1 MMRYQLGDD
10 LTEFDY
16 RIFPWDDPVPS
27 FKKQVG
33 PMLRGLRKASSNWL
47 GKTIMAVVMGVLIVS
62 FGIWGI
68 ADIFK
73 GFGQST
79 LAKVGGTE
87 ISAEQFRQIYMDKLQ
102 QLGRQF
108 GRPLTS
114 EQARAFGLDRQVLQQ
129 TIAEAALDEEARRM
143 GLGQSDAETMRAIY
157 SDPNFRGLNGQ
168 FDPARFQSVI
178 RQFGLTEQRYLIEQR
193 RVGLRRQIAG
203 TVTAGLEP
211 PKSMIDALTRFQ
223 NEQRSIEY
231 IKLEAAQAGQIDP
244 PSPETLAAYFDDHKT
259 QFRAPE
265 YRKLSFVAITPE
277 EIGKWSEV
285 SDEDAKKA
293 FELRRDKLGTPEKRE
308 VSQIVFPNADE
319 ALAARARITGG
330 LSFDDLAKERNLSVA
345 DVGLGLVAKSAILDP
360 VVADAAFS
368 MSSGDVSQPV
378 QGRFGVAL
386 VKVGKIEPGVTPTYE
401 GLAAQIKR
409 EIGTERA
416 RTKVAELHD
425 KMEDERGGGASVIEA
440 AQKLGLAAV
449 TVEAVDRSGR
459 QPNGQP
465 VTNIP
470 RGLDVVSQAFNSDV
484 GVDNDPI
491 QFNGG
496 YVWYDVLGITPSRE
510 RNLDEVKDQVEAKWR
525 EDQISAKLRTKAT
538 ELVQKLDNGGK
549 LADEATA
556 LGTKVET
563 AANFR
568 RDATVPGVPS
578 AAITA
583 AFRTAKDGVGQTPS
597 AGGGEWIVFRVTD
610 ITVPPVDM
618 ASAEVKAMKET
629 LQRGLTDEQVAQY
642 VTKIESEIGTKVNEA
657 AFAQVT
663 GANSN

>member
-1 MMRYQLGDD
+1 
-10 LTEFDY
+10 
-16 RIFPWDDPVPS
+16 
-27 FKKQVG
+27 
-33 PMLRGLRKASSNWL
+33 
-47 GKTIMAVVMGVLIVS
+47 MAVVMGVLIVS

-87 ISAEQFRQIYMDKLQ
+87 ISTEQFRQIYLDKLQ

-108 GRPLTS
+108 NRPLTS

-157 SDPNFRGLNGQ
+157 GDPNFRGLNGQ
-168 FDPARFQSVI
+168 FDPARFQSMI
-178 RQFGLTEQRYLIEQR
+178 RQFGYSEQRYLAEQR

-203 TVTAGLEP
+203 TITAGLEP
-211 PKSMIDALTRFQ
+211 PKPMIDALTRFQ

-231 IKLEAAQAGQIDP
+231 IKLDAAQAGQIDP
-244 PSPETLAAYFDDHKT
+244 PSPEALAAYFDDHKT

-265 YRKLSFVAITPE
+265 YRKLSFVAVTPE

-285 SDEDAKKA
+285 SDEDAKRA

-330 LSFDDLAKERNLSVA
+330 MSFDDLAKERNLNLS
-345 DVGLGLVAKSAILDP
+345 DVDLGLVAKSAILDP
-360 VVADAAFS
+360 AVADAAFS
-368 MSSGDVSQPV
+368 MPSGDVSQPV

-401 GLAAQIKR
+401 GLAAQIKK

-416 RTKVAELHD
+416 RTKVAELHN

-440 AQKLGLAAV
+440 AQKLGVASV
-449 TVEAVDRSGR
+449 IVEAVDRSGR

-484 GVDNDPI
+484 GVDNDAI

-525 EDQISAKLRTKAT
+525 EDQISTKLRAKAT

-549 LADEATA
+549 LADEAAA
-556 LGTKVET
+556 LGTKIET
-563 AANFR
+563 SANFR
-568 RDATVPGVPS
+568 RDASLPGVPS

-583 AFRTAKDGVGQTPS
+583 AFRTAKDGVGQTPG
-597 AGGGEWIVFRVTD
+597 AGGSEWVIFRVTD
-610 ITVPPVDM
+610 ITMPPVDM
-618 ASAEVKAMKET
+618 ASAEVKSLKET

-642 VTKIESEIGTKVNEA
+642 VTKIEATIGTNVNEA